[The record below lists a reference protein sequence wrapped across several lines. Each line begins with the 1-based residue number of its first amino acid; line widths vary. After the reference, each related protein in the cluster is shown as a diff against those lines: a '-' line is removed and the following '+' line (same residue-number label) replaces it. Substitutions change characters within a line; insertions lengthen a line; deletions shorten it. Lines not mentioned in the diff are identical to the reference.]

1 MNKLNIWLYNNL
13 LTANPNDYFGKVKA
27 NGILTNKELA
37 QLLVEEGTEYKEE
50 AILEILSRT
59 DRLKVTK
66 LAEGFA
72 VNNGVCYA
80 RVGVNGSFQGSTDR
94 FDKKEHKVTAS
105 FSAGAQ
111 LRTALQK
118 VDVDILGVATVD
130 PVIGKVI
137 DSLTNSEDSV
147 ITPNNVI
154 IIKGDKIK
162 IAGEHTDN
170 GVYLISQD
178 DNSRI
183 KCPQVVKNER
193 KELMVMVP
201 ALPQGEY
208 ELEVITQFSAGQST
222 VKEPRT
228 TQFDHI
234 LIIE

>member
-1 MNKLNIWLYNNL
+1 MNKLNIWLYDNQ
-13 LTANPNDYFGKVKA
+13 LTSDPNDYYGKVKT

-59 DRLKVTK
+59 DRLKVSK

-80 RVGVNGSFQGSTDR
+80 RVAVNGSFQGSTDR
-94 FDKKEHKVTAS
+94 FDKKEHKVAAS
-105 FSAGAQ
+105 FTPGAQ

-137 DSLTNSEDSV
+137 DSLTNQEDST

-154 IIKGDKIK
+154 TIKGDKIK
-162 IAGEHTDN
+162 IAGDEAAN
-170 GVYLISQD
+170 GVYFINQND
-178 DNSRI
+178 DSRT
-183 KCPQVVKNER
+183 KCLQVIKNER

-201 ALPQGEY
+201 DLAVGEY
-208 ELEVITQFSAGQST
+208 ELEIVTQFTASRT
-222 VKEPRT
+222 NLKEPRT
-228 TQFDHI
+228 TRFDHL
-234 LIIE
+234 LIVE

>member
-1 MNKLNIWLYNNL
+1 MNKLNIWLYDNQ
-13 LTANPNDYFGKVKA
+13 LTSSPNDYYGKVKT

-59 DRLKVTK
+59 DRLKVSK

-80 RVGVNGSFQGSTDR
+80 RVGVNGSFQGATNR

-105 FSAGAQ
+105 FTPGAQ
-111 LRTALQK
+111 LRSALQA

-137 DSLTNSEDSV
+137 DSLTNSEDSL

-154 IIKGDKIK
+154 IIKGEKIK
-162 IAGEHTDN
+162 ITGEHADN
-170 GVYLISQD
+170 GVYLISQAD
-178 DNSRI
+178 DNRI
-183 KCPQVVKNER
+183 KCPQIVKNER
-193 KELMVMVP
+193 KELMVMIP

-208 ELEVITQFSAGQST
+208 ELEIVTQFTASRT
-222 VKEPRT
+222 TLKEPRT
-228 TQFDHI
+228 TRFDHL
-234 LIIE
+234 LIVE